1 MKRRIIAVA
10 GWALLLVLVAEPLA
24 AGKDLGTDVL
34 GNISPK
40 SQLSGGLVD
49 QYPLSAYS
57 LDYHTDVGITQL
69 DGVPPTI
76 AQWAAA
82 QLWSLTSFLVKTVI
96 DLFTW
101 AFSLDLLGGAPG
113 QQGGALAPVANA
125 ITSVYENVIGEAW
138 MVVAIVLAGMWG
150 IWKALVQRRYTE
162 TAGALALSVV
172 FVLIALFFVY
182 QPERTIGQASGW
194 TNTMSLAFLSGANRG
209 TVDDPAQA
217 KRHVADQ
224 LFGAFVYQPWVVLE
238 FGGLRHCVDTDHL
251 DDDGYPRPVSPH
263 DPGRDVCRD
272 HLRQSADGHG
282 GYAPRFLRYPAGS
295 KGRNAEYDALR
306 KGSAPFDPSGQF
318 RGYQVDK
325 TDSPAV
331 DIQQEHGAYQ
341 RLTLAVVFFAGVL
354 GAVVLLG
361 FLSLAVILAQVVA
374 LVLLGFAPV
383 ALVIGIFP
391 RAGHDFFRNW
401 LAKLATAVFIKALY
415 SLVIAIVVAV
425 AAALQASTESLG
437 FLFSFGLQAIFFWA
451 IFAYRKQITA
461 RLVAATTGAGYDG
474 RMPQMTVVQRA
485 GDVATRPFVALVG
498 MRGRG
503 GHDGSGRQES
513 ALAGSP
519 AQATS
524 NGAAVADGLD
534 HHDSATHPEPLVTR
548 NGSGNADGSLPARTN
563 GPSTASRPAPAAN
576 GNDSP
581 LVHHP
586 TDPSAVRARV
596 GPTEPKHEL
605 SPRASH
611 EDAMRRARELRE
623 RQRKGA
629 EDPRGQS

>member
-1 MKRRIIAVA
+1 M
-10 GWALLLVLVAEPLA
+10 
-24 AGKDLGTDVL
+24 
-34 GNISPK
+34 
-40 SQLSGGLVD
+40 
-49 QYPLSAYS
+49 
-57 LDYHTDVGITQL
+57 
-69 DGVPPTI
+69 PPTI

-251 DDDGYPRPVSPH
+251 DDDGYPRPGLTARP
-263 DPGRDVCRD
+263 RAATCAAITCARA
-272 HLRQSADGHG
+272 RDGHG

-295 KGRNAEYDALR
+295 NERNAEYDALR
-306 KGSAPFDPSGQF
+306 KGSTPFDPDGQF

-331 DIQQEHGAYQ
+331 DIQQ
-341 RLTLAVVFFAGVL
+341 
-354 GAVVLLG
+354 
-361 FLSLAVILAQVVA
+361 
-374 LVLLGFAPV
+374 
-383 ALVIGIFP
+383 
-391 RAGHDFFRNW
+391 
-401 LAKLATAVFIKALY
+401 
-415 SLVIAIVVAV
+415 
-425 AAALQASTESLG
+425 
-437 FLFSFGLQAIFFWA
+437 
-451 IFAYRKQITA
+451 
-461 RLVAATTGAGYDG
+461 
-474 RMPQMTVVQRA
+474 
-485 GDVATRPFVALVG
+485 
-498 MRGRG
+498 
-503 GHDGSGRQES
+503 
-513 ALAGSP
+513 
-519 AQATS
+519 
-524 NGAAVADGLD
+524 
-534 HHDSATHPEPLVTR
+534 
-548 NGSGNADGSLPARTN
+548 
-563 GPSTASRPAPAAN
+563 STA
-576 GNDSP
+576 
-581 LVHHP
+581 P
-586 TDPSAVRARV
+586 TSA
-596 GPTEPKHEL
+596 
-605 SPRASH
+605 
-611 EDAMRRARELRE
+611 
-623 RQRKGA
+623 
-629 EDPRGQS
+629 

>member
-1 MKRRIIAVA
+1 MKRLMT
-10 GWALLLVLVAEPLA
+10 GLCSWALLLLLLAGPVAGA
-24 AGKDLGTDVL
+24 KDLGTDVL
-34 GNISPK
+34 GNISPQ
-40 SQLSGGLVD
+40 SQLSGGLAD

-162 TAGALALSVV
+162 TAGALGLSVV

-182 QPERTIGQASGW
+182 QPERTIGQASAW

-238 FGGLRHCVDTDHL
+238 FGGLRHCADTDHL

-263 DPGRDVCRD
+263 DPGRTVCRD

-295 KGRNAEYDALR
+295 KERNAEYDALR
-306 KGSAPFDPSGQF
+306 KGSTPFDVSGQF

-325 TDSPAV
+325 SDSPAV

-425 AAALQASTESLG
+425 AAALQAATESLG

-474 RMPQMTVVQRA
+474 RLPQMTVVQRA

-503 GHDGSGRQES
+503 GHDETARQES

-519 AQATS
+519 AHATS

-534 HHDSATHPEPLVTR
+534 HRNSATHPEPLVTR
-548 NGSGNADGSLPARTN
+548 NGDGNTHGSLAARTN
-563 GPSTASRPAPAAN
+563 GASTASRPAPAAS

-581 LVHHP
+581 RVRHP
-586 TDPSAVRARV
+586 TDPSAVRAHV
-596 GPTEPKHEL
+596 GLTEPKHEL

-623 RQRKGA
+623 RQREGA
-629 EDPRGQS
+629 DDRAGRS

>member
-1 MKRRIIAVA
+1 MKRRLIATL
-10 GWALLLVLVAEPLA
+10 GWALMLVLVAGPVA

-34 GNISPK
+34 GNIAPQ
-40 SQLSGGLVD
+40 SQLGGGLAD
-49 QYPLSAYS
+49 RYPLSAFS

-82 QLWSLTSFLVKTVI
+82 QIWSLTSFLVKTVI

-101 AFSLDLLGGAPG
+101 AFSLDLLGAGPAG
-113 QQGGALAPVANA
+113 SGGGGALAPVADA

-138 MVVAIVLAGMWG
+138 MVVAIILAGSWG

-162 TAGALALSVV
+162 TAGALGLSVV

-182 QPERTIGQASGW
+182 QPERTIGEASRW

-209 TVDDPAQA
+209 SVDDPAQA

-224 LFGAFVYQPWVVLE
+224 LFGAFVYQPWAVLE
-238 FGGLRHCVDTDHL
+238 FGGLRHCVDTRHR
-251 DDDGYPRPVSPH
+251 DDDGYPQPVSPR
-263 DPGRDVCRD
+263 DPAHDVCRD
-272 HLRQSADGHG
+272 HLHQGADGHG
-282 GYAPRFLRYPAGS
+282 GYAQRFLRYPPGS
-295 KGRNAEYDALR
+295 KERNAEYDALR
-306 KGSAPFDPSGQF
+306 KGSVPADGRDGQF
-318 RGYQVDK
+318 RGYAVDK

-331 DIQQEHGAYQ
+331 DIQQEHGSYQ
-341 RLTLAVVFFAGVL
+341 RLTLALLFLAGVL

-391 RAGHDFFRNW
+391 GAGHDFFRNW

-451 IFAYRKQITA
+451 IFVYRKQITA

-474 RMPQMTVVQRA
+474 RMPRMTVVQRA

-503 GHDGSGRQES
+503 ERDDTARQES
-513 ALAGSP
+513 ALAGDS
-519 AQATS
+519 ATATS
-524 NGAAVADGLD
+524 NGAPSAHALD
-534 HHDSATHPEPLVTR
+534 HHDP
-548 NGSGNADGSLPARTN
+548 
-563 GPSTASRPAPAAN
+563 RPDPVAAGN
-576 GNDSP
+576 GNDNGARPSLSP
-581 LVHHP
+581 GASPAARPSGELNGNGAVVSHP
-586 TDPSAVRARV
+586 AADGPAVRVRAHDTA
-596 GPTEPKHEL
+596 PEHEL

-623 RQRKGA
+623 RHRPTADHEA
-629 EDPRGQS
+629 ERS